1 MAKLITPKQKRFCE
15 IYAGSGNATQAA
27 KLAGYSEKGSQ
38 QIGAENLS
46 KLVVTEY
53 LAELTSITTSNNIAT
68 AVQRQQWWTSVML
81 DDTIGI
87 SERLRASE
95 ILARAQGDFTTKVTV
110 ANELESLSDDELDER
125 IRILTAE
132 LSIN

>member
-1 MAKLITPKQKRFCE
+1 
-15 IYAGSGNATQAA
+15 
-27 KLAGYSEKGSQ
+27 
-38 QIGAENLS
+38 
-46 KLVVTEY
+46 
-53 LAELTSITTSNNIAT
+53 
-68 AVQRQQWWTSVML
+68 ML

-95 ILARAQGDFTTKVTV
+95 ILARAQGDFAIKVTV
-110 ANELESLSDDELDER
+110 ANELESLSDAELDER

>member
-1 MAKLITPKQKRFCE
+1 MAAKLTPKQKRFCE
-15 IYAGSGNATQAA
+15 SYAMTGNATQAA

-53 LAELTSITTSNNIAT
+53 LAELTSVTASNNIAT
-68 AVQRQQWWTSVML
+68 AAQRQAWWTSVML

-95 ILARAQGDFTTKVTV
+95 ILAKAQGDFTTKVTV